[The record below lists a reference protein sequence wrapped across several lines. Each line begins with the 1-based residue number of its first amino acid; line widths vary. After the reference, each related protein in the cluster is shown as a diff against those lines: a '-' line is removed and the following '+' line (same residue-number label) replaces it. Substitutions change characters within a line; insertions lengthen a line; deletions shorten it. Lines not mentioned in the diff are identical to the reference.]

1 MLKITKWLQHD
12 PFRFTYDFLVD
23 DVSRLEELGNVILKY
38 DEDDDDYEDDNDDEE
53 DDDGDYGWGLATKE
67 DEDDEDDEDDDED
80 SEDDDDDDDEE
91 DGDDDDMWI
100 RSSNRWIVCE
110 DDHYGEK
117 DTGTETE
124 DAEIVN

>member
-12 PFRFTYDFLVD
+12 PFRFTYDFLID

-38 DEDDDDYEDDNDDEE
+38 DDDDDDDDYEEEHEE
-53 DDDGDYGWGLATKE
+53 DDEDDYGWGLGSE
-67 DEDDEDDEDDDED
+67 EDDEDDDED
-80 SEDDDDDDDEE
+80 DDDEDDEEADDDDYE
-91 DGDDDDMWI
+91 DGDDMWI

-110 DDHYGEK
+110 DDHYGET

-124 DAEIVN
+124 DAEIIN